1 MKPLTERRQVLAEFQ
16 QTKYTKLKRTG
27 ESYTQTKEWAVR
39 NIARCLT
46 ELKQSTKNDQA
57 ARLIR
62 DEIDSYL
69 KRYHDYCIKEQI
81 GAHYR
86 EVGALKKECDFEHV
100 IPKAVARELM
110 IYGLMSIDEA
120 LNIPTCL
127 LRSEKHQA
135 LNKIHA
141 STTPDIWDFWARY
154 RNSFPDLKIQTW
166 DGKDVDITTWDLPKH
181 FENINRG

>member
-1 MKPLTERRQVLAEFQ
+1 MKTLIERRQAIADFQ
-16 QTKYTKLKRTG
+16 QTKYIKLKRTG
-27 ESYTQTKEWAVR
+27 ESYVQTKDWAVR
-39 NIARCLT
+39 NITRCLE
-46 ELKQSTKNDQA
+46 ELQRSPKNDQA

-110 IYGLMSIDEA
+110 LYKVMTIDEA
-120 LNIPTCL
+120 LNLPTCL
-127 LRSEKHQA
+127 LRKENHRI
-135 LNKIHA
+135 LNKKYA
-141 STTPDIWDFWARY
+141 STTPDIWDFWQRY
-154 RNSFPDLKIQTW
+154 QSLNITVETH
-166 DGKDVDITTWDLPKH
+166 DGTKVDMAAWNLDTHYQH
-181 FENINRG
+181 FN

>member
-1 MKPLTERRQVLAEFQ
+1 MKTLLERRQAFTEFQ

-27 ESYTQTKEWAVR
+27 ESYAQTKEWAVR
-39 NIARCLT
+39 NITRCLD
-46 ELKQSTKNDQA
+46 ELNKSFKNDQA

-62 DEIDSYL
+62 DEIDYYL

-100 IPKAVARELM
+100 IPKAVAREMLFYKIM
-110 IYGLMSIDEA
+110 TIEEA

-127 LRSEKHQA
+127 LRKENHRA
-135 LNKIHA
+135 LNKTHA

-154 RNSFPDLKIQTW
+154 RNSFPSIAIQTW
-166 DGKDVDITTWDLPKH
+166 DGKTVDVSTWNLDSHYSYFKV
-181 FENINRG
+181 

>member
-1 MKPLTERRQVLAEFQ
+1 MKTLIERRQAIADFQ

-27 ESYTQTKEWAVR
+27 ESYAQTKEWAVR
-39 NIARCLT
+39 NITRCLN
-46 ELKQSTKNDQA
+46 ELKKSTKNDQA

-62 DEIDSYL
+62 DEIDGYL

-81 GAHYR
+81 GSHYR

-100 IPKAVARELM
+100 IPKAVAREMM
-110 IYGLMSIDEA
+110 IYKIMDIEEA

-127 LRSEKHQA
+127 LRKENHRA
-135 LNKIHA
+135 LNKKHA

-154 RNSFPDLKIQTW
+154 RNEFSDIKIQTW
-166 DGKDVDITTWDLPKH
+166 DGQDVDLSTWDLVAH
-181 FENINRG
+181 YEYFN